1 MTSMV
6 IVSSDC
12 AQVGDVCLPSQVA
25 PLVPT
30 EYAQAIHFIRLA
42 QQFVV
47 IGVWAVHAQLKVFQC
62 TLPGSQREQFGFLC
76 ECQLILERVHFAHP
90 EYFPVERPI
99 SG

>member
-1 MTSMV
+1 MTSVV

-12 AQVGDVCLPSQVA
+12 AQISDVCFPAQVA

-47 IGVWAVHAQLKVFQC
+47 IGVWAVHSQLKIFQC
-62 TLPGSQREQFGFLC
+62 TLPGSQSE
-76 ECQLILERVHFAHP
+76 
-90 EYFPVERPI
+90 
-99 SG
+99 